1 MKVNS
6 LILLIALT
14 GALFGEYRELKI
26 ETADTIELPD
36 SFIIE
41 ESESLFCKDDL
52 IPKTNYNIDYNN
64 GILLLDELP
73 TCDSIHVVYS
83 YFDLEIPTV
92 VQHRVPVGSGGQ
104 LYRSPSPTKNLG
116 MFPEGSRLVH
126 SGSLLRGIKVG
137 SRRDASVESA
147 FQLEAYGAIA
157 EDVEISA
164 TLSDQDLPIQPEG
177 TSEKIA
183 QLDQVYIDVTA
194 PYFGATF
201 GDFTAQFSPQ
211 SEFTNYER
219 RLSGVRLGGY
229 SDFITGEVVGAV
241 LEGIWATDEFYGQEG
256 NQGPYSIDAEG
267 KSSIQILA
275 GTETVW
281 LDGEKL
287 RRGASN
293 DYTIDYNLGQIT
305 FTNNR
310 PIGAQSRI
318 IVDFQF
324 TDLEYRRSFYG
335 VNGNISP
342 HPKIDFY
349 YSGMT
354 ELDDPNNPLNFDLT
368 DEERA
373 VMESAG
379 DIADSAYIWGAE
391 LSDSGDYAL
400 VDSST
405 DSAHFEWL
413 GEGEGD
419 WEVVFANVGSGRG
432 EYSYAG
438 GGVYEW
444 VGMGEGSYT
453 PRRILPL
460 PVGQSIMDGAL
471 VFTPLDGTTLSTE
484 VAASNL
490 DLNRSSNIGDNDNA
504 GGAID
509 IKMQSN
515 HGLSIGGKGLGEIGL
530 SGAYRRR
537 EVRFATIG
545 RIEDA
550 EYLRDW
556 GLEGASG
563 GEQLAEFGLDY
574 SPIEQI
580 NLSGGYGYN
589 EVGGQTSRRLNSTA
603 RYTSDR
609 TQTSAN
615 YSLTKTENVW
625 NRLWG
630 DYSGNYWILSPSATW
645 RYEDNDK
652 ASGFRFVSTAP
663 SLGFNLVEW
672 LTLTPSY
679 EYRRDETYDTT
690 GNARQL
696 SAITNAYRLSGD
708 IGKWNF
714 SIYHREYDDKIGAGD
729 IITDLASA
737 DGSFRTTVPNIS
749 GRLRYELSR
758 NQSEVLEP
766 YYTYVGEGLGNY
778 EFDEDRGE
786 YIASPG
792 GEYLKEYRSTGD
804 FTPVISSDL
813 RASMSIK
820 AVRKGREGWFYDM
833 IKQLSA
839 DGLVQAE
846 GQSEAEAAQSLLLD
860 PRNMNDNLELV
871 SGNFI
876 AEGNLRYGVG
886 ARSINFRRRFSK
898 YRNTQFTTGE
908 ELRWNNSYSLEG
920 RISMLSMGN
929 FRGKVEWLWT
939 ARLYPESSRTGT
951 DLTGKEFSLLW
962 TRAMTSSLQLTADM
976 SYLAQTDDW
985 PEEPVSIRRYAIS
998 PIGSYFLR
1006 KGTVRA
1012 SVGYSRVESDETDVG
1027 ILPYEMAHGD
1037 YIGDNG
1043 TASVNVDINVARSTL
1058 LTLMYSLESHSGR
1071 PPEHTAQTSV
1081 RLTF

>member
-6 LILLIALT
+6 LISLIALT
-14 GALFGEYRELKI
+14 GALFGGYYEIVI
-26 ETADTIELPD
+26 ETADTIVLPD
-36 SFIIE
+36 RFIVE
-41 ESESLFCKDDL
+41 DSESLFCGDEF
-52 IPKTNYNIDYNN
+52 ISESNYNIDYNN
-64 GILLLDELP
+64 GLLQFDKIP
-73 TCDSIHVVYS
+73 ACDSVRIVYS
-83 YFDLEIPTV
+83 CLDLEIPTV
-92 VQHRVPVGSGGQ
+92 VQHRVPAGSGGQ
-104 LYRSPSPTKNLG
+104 LYRSPLPTKNLG

-126 SGSLLRGIKVG
+126 SGSLLRGIKIG

-147 FQLEAYGAIA
+147 FQLEAYGEVA
-157 EDVEISA
+157 EGVEISA

-194 PYFGATF
+194 PHFGATF

-211 SEFTNYER
+211 SEFVNYER
-219 RLSGVRLGGY
+219 RLSGIQLGGY
-229 SDFITGEVVGAV
+229 SDLITGEVVGAL

-256 NQGPYSIDAEG
+256 NQGPYSIEAEG

-275 GTETVW
+275 GTETIW

-318 IVDFQF
+318 IIDFQY
-324 TDLEYRRSFYG
+324 TDIEYRRSFYG

-342 HPKIDFY
+342 HPRINFY

-354 ELDDPNNPLNFDLT
+354 ELDDPDNPLNFDLT
-368 DEERA
+368 DEER
-373 VMESAG
+373 SILKTAG
-379 DIADSAYIWGAE
+379 DIADSAYVWGAE

-400 VDSST
+400 IDSST
-405 DSAHFEWL
+405 DSAHFEWI

-419 WEVVFANVGSGRG
+419 WEVVFANVGSDNGDYD
-432 EYSYAG
+432 YSG

-444 VGMGEGSYT
+444 VGDGEGSYT
-453 PRRILPL
+453 PRRYLPL
-460 PVGQSIMDGAL
+460 PVGQSIIDAAL
-471 VFTPLDGTTLSTE
+471 VYTPLDGTTLSTE
-484 VAASNL
+484 VAGSNL
-490 DLNRSSNIGDNDNA
+490 DLNRLSDLGDNDNA
-504 GGAID
+504 GVAID
-509 IKMQSN
+509 VKLQSI
-515 HGLSIGGKGLGEIGL
+515 HDLSVSGNELGDIGL
-530 SGAYRRR
+530 SGTYRRR
-537 EVRFATIG
+537 EARFVTIG
-545 RIEDA
+545 RIDDA

-563 GEQLAEFGLDY
+563 GEQLAEFSLNY
-574 SPIEQI
+574 SPIEQFD
-580 NLSGGYGYN
+580 LSGGYGYN
-589 EVGGQTSRRLNSTA
+589 EIGDQTSRRVNTTIKYS
-603 RYTSDR
+603 SEH

-615 YSLTKTENVW
+615 YSRTQTESLW
-625 NRLWG
+625 DRLWG
-630 DYSGNYWILSPSATW
+630 DYSGDYWILSPSATW
-645 RYEDNDK
+645 RYEDNNK
-652 ASGFRFVSTAP
+652 ASGFRFVSAAP
-663 SLGFNLVEW
+663 SLGFHIAEW

-679 EYRRDETYDTT
+679 EYRRDENYDTAE
-690 GNARQL
+690 NVRRL
-696 SAITNAYRLSGD
+696 SAITKAYRLSGD
-708 IGKWNF
+708 MGKWNF
-714 SIYHREYDDKIGAGD
+714 SIYHRKYDDKIGMSD

-737 DGSFRTTVPNIS
+737 DGSFRANSPNIG

-778 EFDEDRGE
+778 EFDEERGE

-804 FTPVISSDL
+804 FTPVISSDF
-813 RASMSIK
+813 RANMSIK
-820 AVRKGREGWFYDM
+820 AERREQEGWFYEI

-846 GQSEAEAAQSLLLD
+846 GQSEAEAAKSLILD
-860 PRNMNDNLELV
+860 PRDMNDNPDLV
-871 SGNFI
+871 SGNFT
-876 AEGNLRYGVG
+876 AEGNLRYGLG
-886 ARSINFRRRFSK
+886 ARSINFRRRFTK

-908 ELRWNNSYSLEG
+908 ELRWNNSYALEG
-920 RISMLSMGN
+920 RISLLSIGN
-929 FRGKVEWLWT
+929 FRGKVEWLWE

-951 DLTGKEFSLLW
+951 DLTGTEFSLLW
-962 TRAMTSSLQLTADM
+962 TRSMTSALQLITDI

-1012 SVGYSRVESDETDVG
+1012 SLGYSRVESNEVDVG

-1043 TASVNVDINVARSTL
+1043 TASVNIDVSVAKSTL
-1058 LTLMYSLESHSGR
+1058 LTLMYSLESHTGR
-1071 PPEHTAQTSV
+1071 PPEHTAQASV